1 MIFDDL
7 TQTEL
12 ELVDQAGTPRH
23 YPQGTRIV
31 EEQQHGEAFFMIIAG
46 RVEVRKHIGDGQ
58 YRRLAELGPCD
69 IFGEICFLGV
79 PTRSASVVALT
90 DGTALEFSRATFARL
105 VEQHPVIGLK
115 TYRGLA
121 RELAHRMARLDDD
134 LRDAL
139 LWAISESRG
148 RK

>member
-1 MIFDDL
+1 MIFDEL
-7 TQTEL
+7 TQAEL
-12 ELVDQAGTPRH
+12 DLVDRAGVPRH

-31 EEQQHGEAFFMIIAG
+31 EERQTGDAFFMVIAG
-46 RVEVRKHIGDGQ
+46 RVEVRKHIGGGQ

-79 PTRSASVVALT
+79 PARSASVVALT
-90 DGTALEFSRATFARL
+90 EGTALEFSRAAFARL
-105 VEQHPVIGLK
+105 VEQHPAIGLK

-121 RELAHRMARLDDD
+121 RELAQRMAALDDD

-139 LWAISESRG
+139 LWAISETRA
-148 RK
+148 K